1 MVDANKTR
9 EMTMKAKT
17 VAMMA
22 LASLVLM
29 GATDALAQRRSSG
42 GRNSSWSYYGRA
54 ATYSQP
60 STYKVGSTTYISGQY
75 YQTGYPKVERSSSV
89 RSEFLR
95 ERGYSSTPAGYEVDH
110 VVPLS
115 RGGPDATYN
124 MQLLPTSVHRAKT
137 AQERS
142 W

>member
-1 MVDANKTR
+1 
-9 EMTMKAKT
+9 MKAKA

-22 LASLVLM
+22 VAGLVLL

-42 GRNSSWSYYGRA
+42 GRNSSWSYYGGR

-60 STYKVGSTTYISGQY
+60 ATYKVGSTTYASGQY
-75 YQTGYPKVERSSSV
+75 YQSGYPKVERSSAV
-89 RSEFLR
+89 RSEFLSQ
-95 ERGYSSTPAGYEVDH
+95 RGYSSTPAGYQVDH

-115 RGGPDATYN
+115 QGGADATYN
-124 MQLLPTSVHRAKT
+124 MQLLPTSMHRAKT

>member
-22 LASLVLM
+22 MAGLAAW
-29 GATDALAQRRSSG
+29 GASDAWAQKRSG
-42 GRNSSWSYYGRA
+42 GSGYSSWSGCGGA
-54 ATYSQP
+54 LTYSPP
-60 STYKVGSTTYISGQY
+60 STYKVGSTTYQSGQY
-75 YQTGYPKVERSSSV
+75 YQTGYPKVQRSSEV
-89 RSEFLR
+89 RSEFLSQ
-95 ERGYSSTPAGYEVDH
+95 RGYSSTPTGYEVDH

-115 RGGPDATYN
+115 RGGADATYN

>member
-22 LASLVLM
+22 LAGLM
-29 GATDALAQRRSSG
+29 AWGTTDALAQKKSGGWFGSSG
-42 GRNSSWSYYGRA
+42 SGCSGAMLSSP
-54 ATYSQP
+54 P
-60 STYKVGSTTYISGQY
+60 STYKVGSTTYQSGQY
-75 YQTGYPKVERSSSV
+75 YQTGYPKVQRSSEV
-89 RSEFLR
+89 RSEFLSQ
-95 ERGYSSTPAGYEVDH
+95 RGYSSTPTGYEVDH

-115 RGGPDATYN
+115 RGGADATYN